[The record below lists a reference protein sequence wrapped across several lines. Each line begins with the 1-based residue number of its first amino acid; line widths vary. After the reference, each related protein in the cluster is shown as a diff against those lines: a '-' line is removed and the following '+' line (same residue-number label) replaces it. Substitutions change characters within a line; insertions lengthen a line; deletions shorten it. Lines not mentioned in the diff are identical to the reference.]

1 MKRLLLLVF
10 LIGLANFK
18 LSASEKLDSMW
29 SVWMDQSQ
37 PDSVRLQAIGDYA
50 YNGYLFTKPDSA
62 FYFAGLQLEFAKKAK
77 LKDWQASALL
87 TQGSSFYVKG
97 ENSKALEYYQQS
109 LKLQQ
114 EINDKKGIAS
124 CLGNIG
130 VIQEMQ
136 GDHVSALENYN
147 LCLKYMRELDNK
159 SGVATVLNNIGII
172 YDLQQEYEKAKL
184 NYQECLE
191 IQQELGD
198 KRSISG
204 ALNNLGGVY
213 ANQKNHEKAIEYY
226 TKSLDIQYE
235 IGNNKGAANALSN
248 IGVSYKEL
256 GDYVLAE
263 EYFQKSLKLER
274 ELNNKKGLA
283 NTLNNMGNLYLS
295 KGQAQKAIKYSSQAL
310 AYAQEIGAVVHVRDA
325 SKVLFNGYKLL
336 NNNKKALEMYEIF
349 ILMRD
354 SVLSEK
360 NQEELIHQEY
370 KIEYEKN
377 ALADSLEFSKQRAI
391 QDLVVQ
397 KQNANLEKQRIG
409 IIALVGGA
417 LLVILLAIAIFRGK
431 KRSDNLLLNILPE
444 ETAAELKAKG
454 SAEAKLIEQTTV
466 LFTDFKDFT
475 SISESLKPKEL
486 VENIHECF
494 SAFDAIMEKHQVEK
508 IKTIGDSYMAAGGL
522 HASSFQAENVVLAAL
537 DILAFMGAYT
547 KEQAQKG
554 KSSFDIR
561 IGIHTGPVVAGIV
574 GVKKFQ
580 YDIWGDTVNTASR
593 MESAGVEGK
602 INISLPTY
610 QLLKDNPK
618 FAFES
623 RGKVVIKG
631 KAAMEMYFVTVSEDI

>member
-1 MKRLLLLVF
+1 MF
-10 LIGLANFK
+10 LIGLANVK
-18 LSASEKLDSMW
+18 LQAKNKLDSMW
-29 SVWMDQSQ
+29 QTWVDKSQ
-37 PDSVRLQAIGDYA
+37 PDTIRLQAIGDYA
-50 YNGYLFTKPDSA
+50 YNGYLFNKPDSA
-62 FYFAGLQLEFAKKAK
+62 FYFAGLQLEFAEKSG

-97 ENSKALEYYQQS
+97 ENKKALEYYYKS
-109 LKLQQ
+109 LKIQQ
-114 EINDKKGIAS
+114 ELKDKKGIAS

-147 LCLKYMRELDNK
+147 LCLKYMRELGDK

-172 YDLQQEYEKAKL
+172 YDLQQDYKKAKVH
-184 NYQECLE
+184 YEECLE

-213 ANQKNHEKAIEYY
+213 SSQDEHDKAIEYY
-226 TKSLDIQYE
+226 TKSLSIQKE

-256 GDYVLAE
+256 GDLDLAE

-283 NTLNNMGNLYLS
+283 NTLNNIGSLYLS
-295 KGQAQKAIKYSSQAL
+295 KGNAKKAISYSSQAL
-310 AYAQEIGAVVHVRDA
+310 AYAKEIGAVVHVRDA
-325 SKVLFNGYKLL
+325 SKVLFKGYKIL

-377 ALADSLEFSKQRAI
+377 ALADSLEFSKQKAI
-391 QDLVVQ
+391 QDLVVE
-397 KQNANLEKQRIG
+397 KQNADLEKQKIG
-409 IIALVGGA
+409 IFALVGGA
-417 LLVILLAIAIFRGK
+417 LLTVILAITIFRGK

-454 SAEAKLIEQTTV
+454 RAEAKLIEQTTV

-522 HASSFQAENVVLAAL
+522 HASSFQAENVVLAAM
-537 DILAFMGAYT
+537 DILAFMGAYSQ
-547 KEQAQKG
+547 KQRQKG

-602 INISLPTY
+602 INISKPTY
-610 QLLKDNPK
+610 LLLKDNPK
-618 FAFES
+618 FAFEN
-623 RGKVVIKG
+623 RGAVEIKG
-631 KAAMEMYFVTVSEDI
+631 KAAMEMYFVQLV